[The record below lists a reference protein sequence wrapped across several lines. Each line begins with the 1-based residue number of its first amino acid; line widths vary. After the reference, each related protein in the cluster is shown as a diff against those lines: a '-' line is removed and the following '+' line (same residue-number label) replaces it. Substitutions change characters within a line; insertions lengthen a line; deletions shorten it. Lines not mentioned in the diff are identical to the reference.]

1 MRENSASQRDK
12 KPEDGADS
20 VWRLIRFACKP
31 GFEDVIVSCI
41 FESGFSGLE
50 EQSTEGRIFL
60 EAYYASSP
68 GMLNPLDQ
76 FREKIAALPASGGEP
91 LYEIVSMENLPDDN
105 WETEWMRGLEPVEV
119 GSRLVV
125 RPSWTT
131 YANRDNRIEII
142 VDPKMAF
149 GTGSHPTTQLCLN
162 VFEEFN
168 LEGKTVIDA
177 GFGSGILSIAAIKFG
192 ARSVFGFD
200 KDPFSLKNARENIR
214 TNGVEEHITLVEADL
229 GTVRAEPADFV
240 FANMISGALLP
251 NLTLFHGFL
260 KQGGRVLFSGLLAE
274 EEKIFTE
281 SLVSK
286 GFRVELVWRSEEWI
300 AVMGSSEKGRL

>member
-105 WETEWMRGLEPVEV
+105 WETEWMRGLEPIEV
-119 GSRLVV
+119 GSLLVV

-131 YANRDNRIEII
+131 YTNSDNRIEII

-149 GTGSHPTTQLCLN
+149 GTGGHPTTQLCLN
-162 VFEEFN
+162 VFEKFS

-200 KDPFSLKNARENIR
+200 KDPFSVKNARENIR
-214 TNGVEEHITLVEADL
+214 INGVEDRITLVEADL
-229 GTVRAEPADFV
+229 WTVRAEPADFV